1 MKRFAIALSLFA
13 MPAFAQQTAQPSQAA
28 QAYAVQQV
36 QGAVSNTLQQ
46 EAMQAIAKY
55 YDTEQQLV
63 AAQAEIA
70 QLTKKNAAR

>member
-1 MKRFAIALSLFA
+1 MKRLAIALSLFA
-13 MPAFAQQTAQPSQAA
+13 MPAFAQQAAQPSQAA